1 MTPHDGVL
9 GKAVQEQREPIA
21 RAGLENLE
29 LNSVGRNNQATRSE
43 QSRRRRRHIWPA
55 NAGQLGQGEPPAIAA
70 QLSADSPP
78 AAGRAMS
85 DNWRSTWA
93 PPHAG
98 HAGISSKR
106 DSVSN

>member
-43 QSRRRRRHIWPA
+43 
-55 NAGQLGQGEPPAIAA
+55 
-70 QLSADSPP
+70 
-78 AAGRAMS
+78 
-85 DNWRSTWA
+85 
-93 PPHAG
+93 
-98 HAGISSKR
+98 
-106 DSVSN
+106 